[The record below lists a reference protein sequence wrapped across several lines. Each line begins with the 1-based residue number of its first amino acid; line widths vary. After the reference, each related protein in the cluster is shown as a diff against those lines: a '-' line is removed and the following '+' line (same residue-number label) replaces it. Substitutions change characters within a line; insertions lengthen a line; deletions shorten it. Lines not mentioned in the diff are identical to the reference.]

1 LIQQVDVYTSRPG
14 AAALPLAARPEL
26 DTFYVA
32 NGDSHGLDPVTIT
45 VGTASLGSIEGE
57 THLGDT
63 VPKRNI
69 VLTLRPNT
77 NYINWTSE
85 QFRRFLSTYF
95 TPKSTVRLVFTT
107 DQLDD
112 PVEIY
117 GIVEGMTNNPF
128 SDTLEFQI
136 SIVCP
141 DPYFQSI
148 EALSVSGSTN
158 SDSEDPDI
166 VEINNPGDLA
176 VGFFI
181 RVQRVSTD
189 SLEFVQMQMGDPVFS
204 HFRINDMPID
214 TAKSLEVS
222 SERLNKFVHEVVL
235 ADATFANVFTRVERA
250 SEFLVLE
257 PGLNYFT
264 IFTDTGDQ
272 NWEIDWYPKYDG
284 L

>member
-272 NWEIDWYPKYDG
+272 IWQIDWYPRYDG

>member
-1 LIQQVDVYTSRPG
+1 M
-14 AAALPLAARPEL
+14 PLAARAEL
-26 DTFYVA
+26 DTFYVV
-32 NGDSHGLDPVTIT
+32 NGDNHGLDPVTIT
-45 VGTASLGSIEGE
+45 VGTASLGSIDGE

-85 QFRRFLSTYF
+85 QFRRFLATYF

-141 DPYFQSI
+141 DPYFQSTV
-148 EALSVSGSTN
+148 ALSASGLTN
-158 SDSEDPDI
+158 SDTEDLDI
-166 VEINNPGDLA
+166 VEIDNPGDLA

-181 RVQRVSTD
+181 RVSRASTD
-189 SLEFVQMQMGDPVFS
+189 SLEFVQMQMGDPVFN
-204 HFRINDMPID
+204 HFRVNDMPID

-235 ADATFANVFTRVERA
+235 ADATFANVFTRVERT

-272 NWEIDWYPKYDG
+272 NWEIDWYPRYDG

>member
-1 LIQQVDVYTSRPG
+1 MIQQVDVYTSRPG
-14 AAALPLAARPEL
+14 AAALALAARPEL

-32 NGDSHGLDPVTIT
+32 NGDNHGLDPVTIT
-45 VGTASLGSIEGE
+45 VGTASLGSIDGE

-107 DQLDD
+107 DEIDD

-117 GIVEGMTNNPF
+117 GIVEGMPNNPF
-128 SDTLEFQI
+128 SDVLEFQI
-136 SIVCP
+136 SIICP
-141 DPYFQSI
+141 DPYFKATVAHS
-148 EALSVSGSTN
+148 ASGLTN
-158 SDSEDPDI
+158 DDAETLDV

-181 RVQRVSTD
+181 RVQHVLID
-189 SLEFVQMQMGDPVFS
+189 SLEFVQMGMGNPVFS
-204 HFRINDMPID
+204 HFRTND
-214 TAKSLEVS
+214 TAITTAKLLEVS
-222 SERLNKFVHEVVL
+222 SERLNKFVHEVVPGE
-235 ADATFANVFTRVERA
+235 ATFTNVFTRVERA

-272 NWEIDWYPKYDG
+272 DWAITWYPRYDG

>member
-14 AAALPLAARPEL
+14 AAALALAARPEL

-32 NGDSHGLDPVTIT
+32 NNDNHGLDPVKIT
-45 VGTASLGSIEGE
+45 VGTASLGSIDGD

-63 VPKRNI
+63 VPSRNI
-69 VLTLRPNT
+69 VLTLRPNM
-77 NYINWTSE
+77 NYVNWTSE

-107 DQLDD
+107 DEIDD

-117 GIVEGMTNNPF
+117 GIVEGMSNNPF
-128 SDTLEFQI
+128 TDVLEFQV
-136 SIVCP
+136 SIICP
-141 DPYFQSI
+141 DPYFKSTVAQ
-148 EALSVSGSTN
+148 SVSFLTN
-158 SDSEDPDI
+158 NDTETLDI
-166 VEINNPGDLA
+166 VDIDNPGDLA

-181 RVQRVSTD
+181 RVQRLATD
-189 SLEFVQMQMGDPVFS
+189 SFDFVQMQMGLPVFS
-204 HFRINDMPID
+204 HFRIDDMPID
-214 TAKSLEVS
+214 ASKSLEVS

-235 ADATFANVFTRVERA
+235 ADATFANVFTRVDRT

-257 PGLNYFT
+257 PGRNYFT

-272 NWEIDWYPKYDG
+272 DWAITWYPRYDG